1 MLTTT
6 KVCLTLAKEE
16 AAELSKIIA
25 REAQQNEMAAED
37 GLEVTV
43 DTETVQ
49 QQDRDDDIFLVRHE
63 VGPSSMILQG
73 VELESDQ

>member
-1 MLTTT
+1 MTTT
-6 KVCLTLAKEE
+6 KVRLTLAEEE

-25 REAQQNEMAAED
+25 HEAQQNEMAAED

>member
-1 MLTTT
+1 MTTT
-6 KVCLTLAKEE
+6 KVRLTLAEEE